1 MRIFNP
7 RNQWSEITFFYFSKY
22 RGNYVY
28 HLLQRLEALHFET
41 QHIYAFSMILTLN
54 TLHSPKQCSPIAFI
68 MNTKCVLRKVG
79 TEI

>member
-1 MRIFNP
+1 M
-7 RNQWSEITFFYFSKY
+7 
-22 RGNYVY
+22 Y